1 MYLYRSK
8 CVFHLEQRDEP
19 SHRENWKLL
28 NLFRRPA
35 LFNNR
40 YKLSYIPLLQYR
52 VQPVRPLYVA
62 HVRSTP

>member
-8 CVFHLEQRDEP
+8 CVFHWEQRDEHS

-40 YKLSYIPLLQYR
+40 YKLSYSPLLQYSQSGHYMWLMY
-52 VQPVRPLYVA
+52 VQ
-62 HVRSTP
+62 HHK